1 MVFVCNLRSIH
12 SLANVVVL
20 FTLKTC
26 QPCHY
31 IKPMSRERRAN
42 KNTQR
47 SLGYLSYDRRQDIQ
61 QGNTSQNAAPRNSIS
76 GMSSLLLS
84 VCLWRNS

>member
-1 MVFVCNLRSIH
+1 MRSIH

-31 IKPMSRERRAN
+31 IKPMSRERHAN

-47 SLGYLSYDRRQDIQ
+47 SLGYLWLYTIFDASL
-61 QGNTSQNAAPRNSIS
+61 SASILDAV
-76 GMSSLLLS
+76 GRG
-84 VCLWRNS
+84 VVRG

>member
-12 SLANVVVL
+12 SLANVVIL

-31 IKPMSRERRAN
+31 IKPMSRECRAN
-42 KNTQR
+42 KNTQH
-47 SLGYLSYDRRQDIQ
+47 SLGYLWS
-61 QGNTSQNAAPRNSIS
+61 GSIWPTFKNDEFW
-76 GMSSLLLS
+76 GKCADAVKLL
-84 VCLWRNS
+84 

>member
-1 MVFVCNLRSIH
+1 MVFVRNLRSIH

-31 IKPMSRERRAN
+31 TKPMSCESRA
-42 KNTQR
+42 KMR
-47 SLGYLSYDRRQDIQ
+47 SVLWAAYDYILKK
-61 QGNTSQNAAPRNSIS
+61 
-76 GMSSLLLS
+76 SS
-84 VCLWRNS
+84 VQ